1 MNIMYTVYI
10 IYMLDLIHLYVVY
23 IFPAPTANITQINRA
38 EPEPTDSESA
48 VSGAT
53 TTAAGTH
60 SLPSEDTP
68 TFSNSDPNPNSSTT
82 SVGPVVV
89 DRSISPELESLSS
102 GSETEEQFY
111 EAPEES
117 PAQEND
123 ESLSRDNVVDANFED
138 DVKESNLEPDK
149 DDGVQEDLSIS
160 SEQHPIS
167 SEQHPIGSIER
178 EFIMVN
184 YPSGSGT
191 DTSIKTPH
199 VPASVS
205 TPVADSSTVQTGFGD
220 EEESSQVKLLD
231 AVVSSVAEVGPN
243 DPPHVSGA
251 LNQTGGVES
260 AQGLDESSREAM
272 EEQQLTVGCGREA
285 EGGETTVEKKPGKDG
300 EKGNVNVPAFES
312 LGLLY
317 ARSPNLKH
325 DRYMYMYI
333 ATLCMYNVIDIL
345 MH

>member
-1 MNIMYTVYI
+1 MNIVYTVYI
-10 IYMLDLIHLYVVY
+10 CIYMLDLIHLYVVY

-38 EPEPTDSESA
+38 EPEPTDGESA
-48 VSGAT
+48 VTGAT
-53 TTAAGTH
+53 ATAAGTH

-123 ESLSRDNVVDANFED
+123 ESLSKDNVVDANVED
-138 DVKESNLEPDK
+138 DVEESNLEPDK

-160 SEQHPIS
+160 SEQHPV
-167 SEQHPIGSIER
+167 GSIER

-184 YPSGSGT
+184 YPSRSGT
-191 DTSIKTPH
+191 DSSIKTLH
-199 VPASVS
+199 IPASVS

-231 AVVSSVAEVGPN
+231 AVVSSAAEVGTN
-243 DPPHVSGA
+243 DPPCVSGT
-251 LNQTGGVES
+251 LNQTGGAES

-285 EGGETTVEKKPGKDG
+285 EGEETTVEKKPGKDG

-325 DRYMYMYI
+325 DRYMF
-333 ATLCMYNVIDIL
+333 LCTCDR
-345 MH
+345 